1 MEGFRKTVV
10 RPSSFINEKT
20 PPLHL
25 WISDPL
31 LNMLWDNPAN
41 AAYFHRRGKKIQLK
55 TFFQWEKI
63 INLNAMQLIDWIY
76 V

>member
-41 AAYFHRRGKKIQLK
+41 AAYFDRRGKKIQLK
-55 TFFQWEKI
+55 TFFNGKRYTI
-63 INLNAMQLIDWIY
+63 
-76 V
+76 